1 MIKTLDRY
9 IALTFLKNL
18 GIAIGGLTL
27 IYVFQSIMGSL
38 LDGDYTFKQTLIYNL
53 LQLPQVLVQMVP
65 PSVLIATV
73 ITLSSFNRS
82 NELTACYSIGVGLKR
97 IMGIFLA
104 IVLTV
109 CCILLFM
116 QDGVLPPIYKKRTT
130 YYWHEMKNRPDFQL
144 DIKQNKIWYRSG
156 SLIYNLKAFD
166 TKSQT
171 IVGMTVYSFDDNFQL
186 SQTIEAE
193 KAKYTQTGWKLLNGT
208 ATQFSLSDP
217 FPENKKF
224 TELKLQINETP
235 ADFQEIEKE
244 VDGLRMVELY
254 RYIEQ
259 TAKAGLD
266 TKAFLVKFH
275 SRISLSFIPLIMCIL
290 AVPFSVTGRR
300 EGGVAKDLSI
310 CLAITFFYWLFYS
323 IGLSLGTNGSLT
335 PWFAAW
341 APTVIFAALASI
353 LVSRKQNG

>member
-1 MIKTLDRY
+1 
-9 IALTFLKNL
+9 
-18 GIAIGGLTL
+18 
-27 IYVFQSIMGSL
+27 
-38 LDGDYTFKQTLIYNL
+38 
-53 LQLPQVLVQMVP
+53 
-65 PSVLIATV
+65 
-73 ITLSSFNRS
+73 
-82 NELTACYSIGVGLKR
+82 
-97 IMGIFLA
+97 
-104 IVLTV
+104 
-109 CCILLFM
+109 
-116 QDGVLPPIYKKRTT
+116 
-130 YYWHEMKNRPDFQL
+130 MKNRPDFQL

-156 SLIYNLKAFD
+156 SLMYNLKAFD
-166 TKSQT
+166 TKNQT
-171 IVGMTVYSFDDNFQL
+171 IVGMAVYAFDDNFQL

-193 KAKYTQTGWKLLNGT
+193 KAKYTSNGWKLINGT
-208 ATQFSLSDP
+208 LTQFSQTQA

-224 TELKLQINETP
+224 SELKLQINETP

-244 VDGLRMVELY
+244 VDGLRMFELY

-266 TKAFLVKFH
+266 TKSFLVKFH
-275 SRISLSFIPLIMCIL
+275 SRFSLSFIPLIMCIL

-341 APTVIFAALASI
+341 APTVIFAVLASI

>member
-18 GIAIGGLTL
+18 GIAIGGLTF
-27 IYVFQSIMGSL
+27 IFVFQSIMGAL
-38 LDGDYTFKQTLIYNL
+38 MDGDYTPKQVLIYNL
-53 LQLPQVLVQMVP
+53 LQIPQVLVQMIP
-65 PSVLIATV
+65 PSVLMATV
-73 ITLSSFNRS
+73 ITLSSFNRT
-82 NELTACYSIGVGLKR
+82 NELVACYSIGVGLQR
-97 IMGIFLA
+97 VMAIFLT
-104 IVLTV
+104 IVFTL
-109 CCILLFM
+109 CCVLLFM

-130 YYWHEMKNRPDFQL
+130 YYWHEMKNRPDFHL

-166 TKSQT
+166 TKNQA
-171 IVGMTVYSFDDNFQL
+171 IVGMTVYSFDQNFL
-186 SQTIEAE
+186 LDQTIEAE
-193 KAKYTQTGWKLLNGT
+193 RAKYTPQGWKLMDGT
-208 ATQFSLSDP
+208 LTQFSATQP

-224 TELKLQINETP
+224 KELKLQINETP

-244 VDGLRMVELY
+244 VDGLRLGELY

-275 SRISLSFIPLIMCIL
+275 SRFSLSFIPLVMCIL

-310 CLAITFFYWLFYS
+310 CIGITFFYWLFYS
-323 IGLSLGTNGSLT
+323 IGLSLGTNGSLP

-341 APTVIFAALASI
+341 APTVIFAFLALV
-353 LVSRKQNG
+353 LVGRKQNG